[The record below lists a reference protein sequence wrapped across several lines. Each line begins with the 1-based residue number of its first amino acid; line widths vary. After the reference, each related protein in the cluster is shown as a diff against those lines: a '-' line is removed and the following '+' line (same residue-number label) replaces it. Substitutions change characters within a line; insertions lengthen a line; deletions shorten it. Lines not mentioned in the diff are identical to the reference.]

1 MEKNQ
6 TPDSV
11 VQAQGMKKYPSQ
23 DLTSAVVPW
32 DVDLPV
38 PCQLMDEEDQNASRR
53 DSNEVAF
60 WCKGTK
66 GEGATQRLW
75 AKDGAGADIA

>member
-38 PCQLMDEEDQNASRR
+38 PCQLMDEED
-53 DSNEVAF
+53 
-60 WCKGTK
+60 
-66 GEGATQRLW
+66 
-75 AKDGAGADIA
+75 